1 MRRILTAL
9 ALTVALG
16 GLVAASEL
24 PSGETRA
31 QVAELSAM
39 HDVIYPLWH
48 TAWPAKDTAMMAE
61 LLPEA
66 QRGVEAVEKAQ
77 LPGIL
82 RDKQGAW
89 NDGVAA
95 LRAAVDAYAAGVA
108 GDDAAATLAAVEDLH
123 ARFEQLVRVI
133 RPPMQELDAF
143 HVVLY
148 DLWHHFV
155 PEGQA
160 EKLPGAAADLVAR
173 CDALAAAKLPRRTEG
188 HEEGFRKA
196 IAELCG
202 ASRAFQAAVAQ
213 ADPAAVE
220 AAITTVHDRY
230 QALEKLFEEL

>member
-1 MRRILTAL
+1 MV
-9 ALTVALG
+9 ALTGAAV
-16 GLVAASEL
+16 ASEV

-31 QVAELSAM
+31 QVAELSAL

-66 QRGVEAVEKAQ
+66 QRGVEVVESAE

-82 RDKQGAW
+82 RDKQAAW
-89 NDGVAA
+89 DEGVAA
-95 LRAAVDAYAAGVA
+95 LRAAVDAYAAGVT
-108 GDDAAATLAAVEDLH
+108 GNDAEATLAAVEDFH

-133 RPPMQELDAF
+133 RPPMKELDAF

-155 PEGQA
+155 PEGQT
-160 EKLPGAAADLVAR
+160 ERLPASAADLVTR
-173 CDALAAAKLPRRTEG
+173 CDELAAATLPRRTEG
-188 HEEGFRKA
+188 HEEGFQAA
-196 IAELCG
+196 ISSLCT
-202 ASRAFQAAVAQ
+202 ASRDFK
-213 ADPAAVE
+213 AAVE
-220 AAITTVHDRY
+220 GTDAAAVETAIATVHDRY

>member
-1 MRRILTAL
+1 MRSVLIVL
-9 ALTVALG
+9 ALVVALTS
-16 GLVAASEL
+16 LATASEL

-31 QVAELSAM
+31 QVAELAAL

-66 QRGVEAVEKAQ
+66 QRGVEAVEKAE

-82 RDKQGAW
+82 RDKQVAW
-89 NDGVAA
+89 NEGVAA

-108 GDDAAATLAAVEDLH
+108 ATDAAATLAAVEDFH

-133 RPPMQELDAF
+133 RPPMKELDAF

-155 PEGQA
+155 PDGQT
-160 EKLPGAAADLVAR
+160 EKLPASAAELVSR
-173 CDALAAAKLPRRTEG
+173 CDELATATLPRRTEG
-188 HEEGFRKA
+188 REESFRVA
-196 IAELCG
+196 IAELCTS
-202 ASRAFQAAVAQ
+202 SRDFRAAVEQ
-213 ADPAAVE
+213 ADPAAVQSSI
-220 AAITTVHDRY
+220 ATVHDRY